1 MFVVL
6 VRYVRPLEV
15 IDSLLEEHR
24 EFLGRYLS
32 SGVFLAAG
40 RREPR
45 TGGLILARGED
56 EKVLR
61 EILREDPFHREGAA
75 EYDLIR
81 FTPTLTVPEWEATF
95 R

>member
-6 VRYVRPLEV
+6 VRYVRPLEE
-15 IDSLLEEHR
+15 IGALLEEHR
-24 EFLGRYLS
+24 EFLRRHLA
-32 SGVFLAAG
+32 SGTFLGAG

-45 TGGLILARGED
+45 TGGVILARGED
-56 EKVLR
+56 EGALR
-61 EILREDPFHREGAA
+61 EILKEDPFHREGAA

-81 FTPTLTVPEWEATF
+81 FVPTLTAPELEASF